1 MSYMVHN
8 NRYISKHIPTS
19 ADFPAQ
25 THAWQKN
32 TTSHPHAHTW
42 IYICIHTNHVWYVI
56 KFIYTNTY
64 SHMLTFQRSHRHR
77 KKHHFKAPLFCV
89 FFIHDYIS
97 MRVLRSCKNLL
108 FMSHGKRDFVHPLCH
123 PLFVSLHMSH
133 DKPHVVHFRSHGKR
147 DMAHQFTTRG
157 GGRGETQSPFLS
169 LFSQVTVNEISC
181 VIFAKEKKEK
191 KLISSKEV
199 TAKRT

>member
-1 MSYMVHN
+1 
-8 NRYISKHIPTS
+8 
-19 ADFPAQ
+19 
-25 THAWQKN
+25 
-32 TTSHPHAHTW
+32 
-42 IYICIHTNHVWYVI
+42 
-56 KFIYTNTY
+56 
-64 SHMLTFQRSHRHR
+64 MLTFQRSHRHR

-181 VIFAKEKKEK
+181 VIFAKERKEK
-191 KLISSKEV
+191 KNISSKEV
-199 TAKRT
+199 TAKRTQSVLFTRPYTQVKSPCRESRQIPRPLCFALLQKGEKNLSSVVTKNSTPSILVASYALRRKKHS